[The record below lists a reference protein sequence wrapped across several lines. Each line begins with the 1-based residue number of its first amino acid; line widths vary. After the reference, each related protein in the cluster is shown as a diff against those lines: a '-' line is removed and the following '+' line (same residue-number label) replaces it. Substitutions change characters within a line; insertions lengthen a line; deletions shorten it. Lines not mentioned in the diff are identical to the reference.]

1 MDYSAS
7 RWSVRV
13 DERSALKRSSS
24 IGPVMSR
31 CAMTAERINSRLDT
45 GSPRA
50 MPADEDLDA
59 ASDSIGD
66 RTKMLRNE
74 VRRKAPG

>member
-1 MDYSAS
+1 
-7 RWSVRV
+7 
-13 DERSALKRSSS
+13 
-24 IGPVMSR
+24 
-31 CAMTAERINSRLDT
+31 MTAERINSRLDT

-50 MPADEDLDA
+50 MPGDEDLDA